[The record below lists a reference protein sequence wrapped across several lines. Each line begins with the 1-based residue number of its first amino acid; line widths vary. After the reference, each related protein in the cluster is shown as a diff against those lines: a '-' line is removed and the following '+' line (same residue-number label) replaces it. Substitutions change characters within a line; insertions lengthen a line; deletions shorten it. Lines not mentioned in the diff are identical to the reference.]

1 MAGQDCCHEA
11 ENYNHQQAGGIS
23 ALSATLDV
31 PTLPTDS
38 LQLDDHVPTQPMD
51 ILHLDDPNPTID
63 SDTTIEEGT
72 GQGQKSIEFPG
83 LPIGLPNMP
92 IAGNNASDKTSDNTL
107 TVNEASASTPS
118 STPSTLVAG
127 GGGLKERIEKLKVR
141 FLY

>member
-11 ENYNHQQAGGIS
+11 ANYNHQQAGGIS

-31 PTLPTDS
+31 PTLPTDY

-51 ILHLDDPNPTID
+51 YLHLDDPNPTID

-118 STPSTLVAG
+118 TLVAG

>member
-1 MAGQDCCHEA
+1 
-11 ENYNHQQAGGIS
+11 
-23 ALSATLDV
+23 
-31 PTLPTDS
+31 
-38 LQLDDHVPTQPMD
+38 MD

-92 IAGNNASDKTSDNTL
+92 IAGNNASKKTSDNTL
-107 TVNEASASTPS
+107 TVNEASA